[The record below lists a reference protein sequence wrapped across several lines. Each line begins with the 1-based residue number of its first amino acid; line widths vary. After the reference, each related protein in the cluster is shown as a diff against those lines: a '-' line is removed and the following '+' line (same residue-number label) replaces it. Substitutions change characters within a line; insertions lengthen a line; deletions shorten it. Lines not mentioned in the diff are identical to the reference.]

1 MVENSVEKVENAV
14 GNPASFSQIQW
25 KTQWKKLK
33 DDSSGDKTRERNG
46 RRAVLFRK
54 LSQGFS

>member
-1 MVENSVEKVENAV
+1 VENSVEKVENTV

-33 DDSSGDKTRERNG
+33 DDSSGDKTG
-46 RRAVLFRK
+46 GWAVLFRK

>member
-1 MVENSVEKVENAV
+1 VENSVEKVENTV

-33 DDSSGDKTRERNG
+33 DDSSGDKTREKTG
-46 RRAVLFRK
+46 GGAVLCRE